1 MHIPFGHILLFIA
14 AGFIGYLQ
22 GHIASGVILMFVFQL
37 GREVSQAELSIVPR
51 WPEWATNKWYKGLFV
66 WRWTAHN
73 INDLVWAVI
82 CLAIGLII
90 GAYI

>member
-51 WPEWATNKWYKGLFV
+51 WPEWANEQMVQGGCSCGGGRPT
-66 WRWTAHN
+66 T
-73 INDLVWAVI
+73 
-82 CLAIGLII
+82 LITWC
-90 GAYI
+90 GPLCVLQ